1 MIVANIL
8 TILLA
13 SAGLIFMAVSF
24 FGIVKFPD
32 FFTRL
37 HAQGVGD
44 TLGALLIILAM
55 MIAAG
60 LHLISIKV
68 FLLFL
73 FIMLT
78 NPLGTNMIMIAAIHN
93 RDYQG
98 YNKEEESVKTNKSES
113 NKKESAK
120 K

>member
-1 MIVANIL
+1 MTNIL
-8 TILLA
+8 VIILA
-13 SAGLIFMAVSF
+13 SAGLIFMAISVL
-24 FGIVKFPD
+24 GLYKFPD

-55 MIAAG
+55 AVATG

-73 FIMLT
+73 VIMLT
-78 NPLGTNMIMIAAIHN
+78 NPLGTNLIMIAAIH
-93 RDYQG
+93 RSDYHE
-98 YNKEEESVKTNKSES
+98 YNDKEGIAEDIERFNERK
-113 NKKESAK
+113 
-120 K
+120 